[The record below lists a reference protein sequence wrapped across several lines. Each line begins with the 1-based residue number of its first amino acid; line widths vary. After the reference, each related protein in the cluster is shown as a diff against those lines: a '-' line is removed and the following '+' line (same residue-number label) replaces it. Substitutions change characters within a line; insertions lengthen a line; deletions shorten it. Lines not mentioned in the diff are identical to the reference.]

1 MVTINYCLSSA
12 LGEFVSERNRVY
24 GLRMRICAPLTV
36 APWQTFQDLRS
47 SLSVS
52 QPLRSVGTPPP
63 FFELRRGFS
72 CVSAAR
78 HGCSCAGA
86 SPGDAVL
93 FPSAVHLQPSMC
105 TCSLGRRSRTI
116 SSKGNNTTTQNKR
129 KRNLTELNGTTRS

>member
-1 MVTINYCLSSA
+1 MVRKYAYLLSISKKIVKNWRKIAKNSA
-12 LGEFVSERNRVY
+12 FFEQKVEIRETRFHENGAKE
-24 GLRMRICAPLTV
+24 C
-36 APWQTFQDLRS
+36 TFHDLRS
-47 SLSVS
+47 LLSVS

-129 KRNLTELNGTTRS
+129 KRN